1 MNYKEYLEDF
11 DENSKKILLSSLD
24 ETIPVQKLQQ
34 RDYGNLRDVM
44 VDKVRL
50 GETIRGMQNVSP
62 LAEMKFFNQTA
73 DQIFSKYFPDGNDER
88 KGNTNIIEDISI
100 TIKNGYKFSSY
111 NYYFDNNHNGIYG
124 DQGDTMAFR
133 LLLFVSDDGN
143 KVKECYEV
151 VKPADDEVILF
162 LESDKD
168 TFSRDTLYG
177 RMSDKIRKQFT
188 DKNGNLKSNL
198 FDNEIMKSVRMH
210 ADINQEVIAELMKNG
225 HIEDEII
232 TKGFFIFLRYVMM
245 GVSAPAKALGWVM
258 NKIGDG
264 IDFLKIPDKFWDT
277 ESEGYYFQKD
287 TLIENLSI
295 PTNKL
300 NTLKNLFTDKKGFN
314 LADITPQLVDDII
327 LKQIG
332 IIEAFI
338 GNYNSYVK
346 TKIEGV
352 FKDIENPHTQQQTG
366 DLAERI
372 AFVCGLWNGLV
383 DFVSSIFKFLS
394 SLLEAPFDVSKDFQ
408 YTLELVDNFLA
419 LLNDKNLWENIE
431 NAASEAVKNIIAYLK
446 EKNAEDVNWV
456 RVYYITGFTI
466 SFIGTFFIP
475 IADVAKISEVGKVGE
490 ILVKI
495 NEEIGKTIS
504 QSAKFVKIQTAE
516 AYQKA
521 GKALQELLEMFAKG
535 GRKLQDFVEKLW
547 KEIAEW
553 LLKNKNSLQAR
564 KFLQEIEDYISL
576 RNKFHNLELVEKLWK
591 SKIIGKNLYLNNLKK
606 LYFKYMDAYPALKKG
621 FNQAEFKTIIK
632 NRGKLIEEV
641 EEFSISG
648 KKEKLIRDFGN
659 PPDLPPNTINVLDDW
674 ANFEKFVERAV
685 DFEGQVRKYD
695 SEIKYIFNFLKNH
708 VNKGDEFI
716 IETRN
721 IFKTCGSCKREFI
734 MLENYLKTKG
744 KKVKIIV
751 YSDDTIEKT
760 AQLKKK
766 LKIK

>member
-1 MNYKEYLEDF
+1 MIYKEYLDDF
-11 DENSKKILLSSLD
+11 DENSKEILMASARSI
-24 ETIPVQKLQQ
+24 IPIQKLQQ
-34 RDYGNLRDVM
+34 RNYGNLRDVM

-73 DQIFSKYFPDGNDER
+73 DQIFSKYFPDGEETL
-88 KGNTNIIEDISI
+88 KGNVTVIDDLNIVVKE
-100 TIKNGYKFSSY
+100 GYKFNSY
-111 NYYFDNNHNGIYG
+111 DYYFDSNRNGIYG
-124 DQGDTMAFR
+124 DAGDIMAFR

-168 TFSRDTLYG
+168 TFSRDALYG
-177 RMSDKIRKQFT
+177 RMSDKVRKQFT

-225 HIEDEII
+225 YIEDEII

-245 GVSAPAKALGWVM
+245 GVSAPAKALGWVS

-295 PTNKL
+295 PTDKL

-314 LADITPQLVDDII
+314 LTDITPQLVDDII
-327 LKQIG
+327 LKQIAA
-332 IIEAFI
+332 IEAFI

-346 TKIEGV
+346 AKIEGI

-383 DFVSSIFKFLS
+383 DFVSSIFKFLGN
-394 SLLEAPFDVSKDFQ
+394 LLEAPFDISKDFQ

-419 LLNDKNLWENIE
+419 LLNDEKLWENVD
-431 NAASEAVKNIIAYLK
+431 NAASEAVKNIMAYLK
-446 EKNAEDVNWV
+446 EKNSEDVNWV
-456 RVYYITGFTI
+456 RVYYIAGFTI

-475 IADVAKISEVGKVGE
+475 IADVAKFSEVGNVGD
-490 ILVKI
+490 ILAKI
-495 NEEIGKTIS
+495 NKQVSEAIFQTTN
-504 QSAKFVKIQTAE
+504 FVKIKTAE
-516 AYQKA
+516 VYQKA

-535 GRKLQDFVEKLW
+535 GKKLQDFVEKLW

-553 LLKNKNSLQAR
+553 FLKNKD
-564 KFLQEIEDYISL
+564 KYQELAKYGRALLERTAKTYAKKYPDGKLYKILKTRDAYRL
-576 RNKFHNLELVEKLWK
+576 YGNL
-591 SKIIGKNLYLNNLKK
+591 GKK
-606 LYFKYMDAYPALKKG
+606 LVQEVDVAFENIVK
-621 FNQAEFKTIIK
+621 NSKTIKEYKRKVMINGMLYKGDKTQKIFTAVNFTDKEIK
-632 NRGKLIEEV
+632 AGKLIEFIESMHPV
-641 EEFSISG
+641 L
-648 KKEKLIRDFGN
+648 KKRYELHLNEITKGLKATPEMIEKAGIAASHGE
-659 PPDLPPNTINVLDDW
+659 I
-674 ANFEKFVERAV
+674 RAV
-685 DFEGQVRKYD
+685 NELLYYLENTG
-695 SEIKYIFNFLKNH
+695 LK
-708 VNKGDEFI
+708 VTDD
-716 IETRN
+716 
-721 IFKTCGSCKREFI
+721 IFKDIMGYNRYLVKEGSQPPCVHCFY
-734 MLENYLKTKG
+734 LTDGVQYLKL
-744 KKVKIIV
+744 
-751 YSDDTIEKT
+751 
-760 AQLKKK
+760 LK
-766 LKIK
+766 

>member
-1 MNYKEYLEDF
+1 MIYKEYLDDF
-11 DENSKKILLSSLD
+11 DENSKEILMASARSI
-24 ETIPVQKLQQ
+24 IPIQKLQQ
-34 RDYGNLRDVM
+34 RNYGNLRDVM

-88 KGNTNIIEDISI
+88 KGNTNIIEDI

-133 LLLFVSDDGN
+133 LLLFVSDDGS

-168 TFSRDTLYG
+168 TFSRDALYG

-225 HIEDEII
+225 YIEDEII

-295 PTNKL
+295 PTDKL

-327 LKQIG
+327 LKQITT
-332 IIEAFI
+332 IEAFI

-346 TKIEGV
+346 AKIESI

-383 DFVSSIFKFLS
+383 DFVSSIFKFLR
-394 SLLEAPFDVSKDFQ
+394 SLLEAPFDISKDFQ

-456 RVYYITGFTI
+456 RVFYITGFTI

-516 AYQKA
+516 AYQKV

-535 GRKLQDFVEKLW
+535 GKKLQDFIEKLW

-553 LLKNKNSLQAR
+553 FLKNKELLKSAYD
-564 KFLQEIEDYISL
+564 IAV
-576 RNKFHNLELVEKLWK
+576 LEGWKLLSNFFK
-591 SKIIGKNLYLNNLKK
+591 TEKIINATNGVEIICFSFNKALVPIDKILMYARGRVRGYENLSKLEKDFVELKKLKQTQRKVFDSNPENNLKLK
-606 LYFKYMDAYPALKKG
+606 NIQKDIENINKSINNKKG
-621 FNQAEFKTIIK
+621 LEKAGYFDDINGNKKVFDYVLAIANKNASNIK
-632 NRGKLIEEV
+632 QGEWLIVPMRGPKGNVTTMTQWQKLSNGKL
-641 EEFSISG
+641 
-648 KKEKLIRDFGN
+648 
-659 PPDLPPNTINVLDDW
+659 
-674 ANFEKFVERAV
+674 
-685 DFEGQVRKYD
+685 
-695 SEIKYIFNFLKNH
+695 
-708 VNKGDEFI
+708 
-716 IETRN
+716 
-721 IFKTCGSCKREFI
+721 
-734 MLENYLKTKG
+734 YLKTI
-744 KKVKIIV
+744 KIF
-751 YSDDTIEKT
+751 
-760 AQLKKK
+760 
-766 LKIK
+766 

>member
-11 DENSKKILLSSLD
+11 DENSKEILMASARNI
-24 ETIPVQKLQQ
+24 IPIQKLQQ
-34 RDYGNLRDVM
+34 RDYVNLRDVM

-168 TFSRDTLYG
+168 TFSRDALYG

-225 HIEDEII
+225 YIEDEII

-300 NTLKNLFTDKKGFN
+300 NTLKNLFTDKKDFN

-346 TKIEGV
+346 AKIEGI

-383 DFVSSIFKFLS
+383 DFVSSIFKFLR

-446 EKNAEDVNWV
+446 EKKSDNVNWV

-553 LLKNKNSLQAR
+553 FLKNK
-564 KFLQEIEDYISL
+564 
-576 RNKFHNLELVEKLWK
+576 ELVEGWA
-591 SKIIGKNLYLNNLKK
+591 SKMKQYLSKDGKTEEFFRKIEKKFNLAGQEILSANDIKTLRRLLKETFDVNLE
-606 LYFKYMDAYPALKKG
+606 FVDQNPALKAKLKDWTKRRVAG
-621 FNQAEFKTIIK
+621 SFNMVEGKMYLRKSVTSYTVQHEMFHMKLWYKMTKEFPELQPLFQKTLGIENRLFHEEYVLAEFMK
-632 NRGKLIEEV
+632 NPSKWREADLLNDLVEVNRLRGLKGLSKV
-641 EEFSISG
+641 ELEYF
-648 KKEKLIRDFGN
+648 KKWNLQQEL
-659 PPDLPPNTINVLDDW
+659 L
-674 ANFEKFVERAV
+674 KF
-685 DFEGQVRKYD
+685 K
-695 SEIKYIFNFLKNH
+695 
-708 VNKGDEFI
+708 
-716 IETRN
+716 
-721 IFKTCGSCKREFI
+721 
-734 MLENYLKTKG
+734 
-744 KKVKIIV
+744 
-751 YSDDTIEKT
+751 
-760 AQLKKK
+760 
-766 LKIK
+766 

>member
-1 MNYKEYLEDF
+1 MNYKEYLEGF
-11 DENSKKILLSSLD
+11 DENSKEILMASARNI
-24 ETIPVQKLQQ
+24 IPIQKLEQ
-34 RDYGNLRDVM
+34 RDYVNLRDVM

-88 KGNTNIIEDISI
+88 KGNTDIIEDISI

-168 TFSRDTLYG
+168 TFSRDALYG

-225 HIEDEII
+225 YIEDEII

-245 GVSAPAKALGWVM
+245 GVSAPAKALGWVS

-327 LKQIG
+327 LKQITTL
-332 IIEAFI
+332 EAFI

-346 TKIEGV
+346 AKIEGI

-456 RVYYITGFTI
+456 RVFYITGFTI

-495 NEEIGKTIS
+495 NEEIGETIS

-535 GRKLQDFVEKLW
+535 GKKLQDFVDKVW
-547 KEIAEW
+547 KEIADW
-553 LLKNKNSLQAR
+553 FLKNK
-564 KFLQEIEDYISL
+564 
-576 RNKFHNLELVEKLWK
+576 ELVEGWA
-591 SKIIGKNLYLNNLKK
+591 SKMKQYLSKDGKTEEFFRKIEKKFNLAGQEILSANDIKTLRILLKETFDVNLE
-606 LYFKYMDAYPALKKG
+606 FVDQNPALKAKLKDWTKRRVAG
-621 FNQAEFKTIIK
+621 SFNMVEGKMYLRKSVTSYTVQHEMFHMKLWYKMTKEFPELQPLFQKTLGIENRLFHEEYVLAEFMK
-632 NRGKLIEEV
+632 NPSKWREADLLNDLVEVNRLRGLKGLSKV
-641 EEFSISG
+641 ELEYF
-648 KKEKLIRDFGN
+648 KKWNLQQEL
-659 PPDLPPNTINVLDDW
+659 L
-674 ANFEKFVERAV
+674 KF
-685 DFEGQVRKYD
+685 K
-695 SEIKYIFNFLKNH
+695 
-708 VNKGDEFI
+708 
-716 IETRN
+716 
-721 IFKTCGSCKREFI
+721 
-734 MLENYLKTKG
+734 
-744 KKVKIIV
+744 
-751 YSDDTIEKT
+751 
-760 AQLKKK
+760 
-766 LKIK
+766 

>member
-225 HIEDEII
+225 YIEDEII

>member
-1 MNYKEYLEDF
+1 MIYKEYLDDF
-11 DENSKKILLSSLD
+11 DENSKEILMASARSI
-24 ETIPVQKLQQ
+24 IPIQKLQQ
-34 RDYGNLRDVM
+34 RNYGNLRDVM

-100 TIKNGYKFSSY
+100 TIKNGYKFNSY

-168 TFSRDTLYG
+168 TFSRDALYG

-210 ADINQEVIAELMKNG
+210 ADINQEVITELMKNG
-225 HIEDEII
+225 YIEDEII

-245 GVSAPAKALGWVM
+245 GVSAPAKALGWVS

-295 PTNKL
+295 PTDKL

-314 LADITPQLVDDII
+314 LTDITPQLVDDII
-327 LKQIG
+327 LKQIAT
-332 IIEAFI
+332 IEAFI

-346 TKIEGV
+346 AKIEGI
-352 FKDIENPHTQQQTG
+352 FKDIENPHTQQQTE

-372 AFVCGLWNGLV
+372 ALVCGLWNGLV
-383 DFVSSIFKFLS
+383 DFVSSIFKFLG
-394 SLLEAPFDVSKDFQ
+394 SLLEAPFDISKDFQ

-419 LLNDKNLWENIE
+419 LLNDEKLWENVD
-431 NAASEAVKNIIAYLK
+431 NAASEAVKNIMANLK
-446 EKNAEDVNWV
+446 EKNSEDVNWV
-456 RVYYITGFTI
+456 RVYYIAGFTI

-475 IADVAKISEVGKVGE
+475 IADVAKFSEVGNVGD
-490 ILVKI
+490 IL
-495 NEEIGKTIS
+495 
-504 QSAKFVKIQTAE
+504 AKLNKEVSEAIFQTTNFVKNKTAE
-516 AYQKA
+516 GYQKA
-521 GKALQELLEMFAKG
+521 GKVLQELLEMFAKG
-535 GRKLQDFVEKLW
+535 GKKLQDFVEKLW

-553 LLKNKNSLQAR
+553 LLKNK
-564 KFLQEIEDYISL
+564 
-576 RNKFHNLELVEKLWK
+576 ELVEGWA
-591 SKIIGKNLYLNNLKK
+591 SKIKQYLSKEGKTEEFFRKIEKKFNLAGQEILSANDIKTLRRLLKETFGVA
-606 LYFKYMDAYPALKKG
+606 LEFVDQNPALKAKLKDWTARRVAG
-621 FNQAEFKTIIK
+621 SFNMLEGKMYLRKSVTAYTVQHEMFHMKLWYKMTKEFSELQPLFQKTLGRENVLFHEEYVLAEFMK
-632 NRGKLIEEV
+632 NPNKWSEA
-641 EEFSISG
+641 
-648 KKEKLIRDFGN
+648 
-659 PPDLPPNTINVLDDW
+659 DLLND
-674 ANFEKFVERAV
+674 
-685 DFEGQVRKYD
+685 
-695 SEIKYIFNFLKNH
+695 
-708 VNKGDEFI
+708 
-716 IETRN
+716 
-721 IFKTCGSCKREFI
+721 
-734 MLENYLKTKG
+734 LENINSLRRENNLPTVELEYFKKWNLQQELLKFK
-744 KKVKIIV
+744 
-751 YSDDTIEKT
+751 
-760 AQLKKK
+760 
-766 LKIK
+766 

>member
-1 MNYKEYLEDF
+1 MNYKEYLEGF
-11 DENSKKILLSSLD
+11 DENSKEILMASARNI
-24 ETIPVQKLQQ
+24 IPIQKLEQ
-34 RDYGNLRDVM
+34 RDYVNLRDVM

-100 TIKNGYKFSSY
+100 TIKNGYKFNSY

-168 TFSRDTLYG
+168 TFSRDALYG

-225 HIEDEII
+225 YIEDEII

-245 GVSAPAKALGWVM
+245 GVSAPAKALGWVS

-295 PTNKL
+295 PTDKL

-314 LADITPQLVDDII
+314 LTDITPQLVDDII
-327 LKQIG
+327 LKQIAT
-332 IIEAFI
+332 IEAFI
-338 GNYNSYVK
+338 GNFNSYVK
-346 TKIEGV
+346 AKIEGI

-383 DFVSSIFKFLS
+383 DFVSSIFKFLG
-394 SLLEAPFDVSKDFQ
+394 SLLEAPFDISKDFQ

-419 LLNDKNLWENIE
+419 LLNDEKLWENVD
-431 NAASEAVKNIIAYLK
+431 NAASEAVKNIMAYLK
-446 EKNAEDVNWV
+446 EKNADNVNWV

-475 IADVAKISEVGKVGE
+475 IADIAKISEVGKVGE
-490 ILVKI
+490 ILAKI

-535 GRKLQDFVEKLW
+535 GKKLQDFVEKLW

-576 RNKFHNLELVEKLWK
+576 RSKFHDLELVEKLWK
-591 SKIIGKNLYLNNLKK
+591 SKIISKNLYLNNLKK
-606 LYFKYMDAYPALKKG
+606 LYYKYMDAYPALKKG

-659 PPDLPPNTINVLDDW
+659 PPNLPPNIINVLDDW
-674 ANFEKFVERAV
+674 ENFEKFVEGV
-685 DFEGQVRKYD
+685 IDFEGQARKYD
-695 SEIKYIFNFLKNH
+695 SEIKYIFNFLKSH

-751 YSDDTIEKT
+751 YSDDTVEKT